1 MILFKKPKVIFL
13 KIYIMAVIVVN
24 AVTVAAVLA
33 FLVVLK
39 IILTVKKTRWTLLVI
54 KIINHMIKD

>member
-39 IILTVKKTRWTLLVI
+39 IILTVKK
-54 KIINHMIKD
+54 KKN